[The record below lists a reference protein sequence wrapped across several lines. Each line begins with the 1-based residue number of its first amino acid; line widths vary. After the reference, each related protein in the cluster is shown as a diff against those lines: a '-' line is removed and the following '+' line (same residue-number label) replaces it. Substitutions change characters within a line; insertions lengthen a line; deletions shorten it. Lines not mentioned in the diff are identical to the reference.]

1 MKLLMPE
8 SENVFVNFQ
17 WPSKL
22 GFPRKIRVYVVPV
35 AWFSQL
41 NSLFLFLVFFLFL
54 CVLFLFFFL
63 FFKSEKMAKKKVKE
77 KHQCVYP
84 ELPSFDAVKSSV

>member
-1 MKLLMPE
+1 MKFLMLE
-8 SENVFVNFQ
+8 SENIFVNFQ

-35 AWFSQL
+35 AWFAQL
-41 NSLFLFLVFFLFL
+41 KS
-54 CVLFLFFFL
+54 FFFVL
-63 FFKSEKMAKKKVKE
+63 SNHKMAKKKVKE

-84 ELPSFDAVKSSV
+84 TLPSPIAVKSVV